1 MILQSRCMYTAKQQQ
16 NKARQLTSFLSK
28 AMAKKALTC
37 AEYSLTGSR
46 IQLDGQQNTEYK
58 EYLLAKDNIRKGQE
72 VTCLSISF
80 IILQP

>member
-1 MILQSRCMYTAKQQQ
+1 M
-16 NKARQLTSFLSK
+16 ARPLTSFLSK
-28 AMAKKALTC
+28 AMVKKALTC
-37 AEYSLTGSR
+37 AEYSLTGNR

-72 VTCLSISF
+72 VTCLSTSF